1 MLCNSGVE
9 EKTSLNSN
17 QKSQL
22 DWTWRLEGFFDMFM
36 IWSAPGIIRFWNK
49 SSLVIVSRCHIVQ
62 CKESMAWLNLVFSM
76 TLLNTYLFS
85 PIPAAFPNLLLGRI
99 FKDACFTIANG
110 YDIST
115 SFSVSNFEK
124 LLIIYFEL
132 NKNELDRYHRY
143 CKSK

>member
-22 DWTWRLEGFFDMFM
+22 DWTLRLEGFFDLFL

-62 CKESMAWLNLVFSM
+62 CKESMAWLNLAVWM
-76 TLLNTYLFS
+76 TWLNTHLFS
-85 PIPAAFPNLLLGRI
+85 PIPAAITNLLLCGI
-99 FKDACFTIANG
+99 FKDACFTITNC
-110 YDIST
+110 YDFGS
-115 SFSVSNFEK
+115 SFGVSNFEK
-124 LLIIYFEL
+124 LLMIYFEL
-132 NKNELDRYHRY
+132 HKNGLDRYHQY
-143 CKSK
+143 CKTQ